1 MKHNSLAIQEEIKG
15 LSENQ
20 VLRRLEDLKPELKKL
35 DNAWMMVGSK
45 MSVNRQNRY
54 HLLCWE
60 KRLLKEQLIRLRM
73 NTSVS
78 FERA

>member
-1 MKHNSLAIQEEIKG
+1 MKFDSLALQKEIKG

-35 DNAWMMVGSK
+35 DNAWMMIGWK

-54 HLLCWE
+54 HWLRWE
-60 KRLLKEQLIRLRM
+60 KKLLKEQLTRLRM

>member
-54 HLLCWE
+54 HWLCWE
-60 KRLLKEQLIRLRM
+60 KRLLKEQLTRLRM